1 MQDKVTTEAMQAEI
15 WYGPAP
21 GSLSGNL
28 CIVWENTFTNR
39 DASYKGPGA
48 SVWNLAGRNSDG
60 TFFEPSTEEPL
71 DP

>member
-48 SVWNLAGRNSDG
+48 SV
-60 TFFEPSTEEPL
+60 
-71 DP
+71 